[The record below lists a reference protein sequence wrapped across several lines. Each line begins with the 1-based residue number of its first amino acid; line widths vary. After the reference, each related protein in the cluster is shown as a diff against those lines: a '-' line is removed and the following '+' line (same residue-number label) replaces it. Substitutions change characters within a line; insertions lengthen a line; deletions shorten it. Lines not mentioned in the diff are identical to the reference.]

1 MVLRELSDELAKPL
15 ATVLK
20 KSLSSGTVPNDW
32 KTANVTPIYKKGK
45 KSDPSNYRPVSLTSI
60 SCKLLRVSSEI
71 TLSGT
76 WSKTIWWRILN
87 MDL

>member
-60 SCKLLRVSSEI
+60 SCKLLRVSSGI

>member
-71 TLSGT
+71 ALSGT